1 MSRSEGNATDTGR
14 ARERGS
20 HAMAITS
27 RDIAR
32 AAGVSQATVSRVL
45 NGSPRV
51 TEETRAR
58 VVAAMEAARWVP
70 NAQAKAMRTARAGAI
85 GIVTSEIQNPFLP
98 FLLDELT
105 RVARE
110 IGVNVVVWNDDDPE
124 MPLATAGL
132 AAGTVDG
139 VMFTAAR
146 TGSSGIDRLIDR
158 GVPLVLANRADADS
172 DADVVMTDHR
182 GTGERAAQFLLEH
195 GRREIAAVFGPDD
208 TFASPARAEGF
219 RAAMGRAGAE
229 LVFSSHGATSYETG
243 FQATRSLL
251 AHGTP
256 DAIFC
261 SSDVIAYGALDAL
274 RDAGV
279 DVPGRTWVLGIDGLP
294 MSSWRAFDLTTF
306 EQDVRVVAR
315 TAVELLLA
323 RIDGDAS
330 EPSHTLVPATLVERG
345 STARG

>member
-1 MSRSEGNATDTGR
+1 
-14 ARERGS
+14 
-20 HAMAITS
+20 MAITS
-27 RDIAR
+27 RDIAK

-70 NAQAKAMRTARAGAI
+70 NAQAKAMRTAKAGAI

-98 FLLDELT
+98 YLLDELT

-146 TGSSGIDRLIDR
+146 SGMHGIDRLIDR
-158 GVPLVLANRADADS
+158 GVPVLLANRADTASTADI
-172 DADVVMTDHR
+172 VMTDHR
-182 GTGERAAQFLLEH
+182 GTGERAAEFLLDH
-195 GRREIAAVFGPDD
+195 GRRDIAAVFGPDD
-208 TFASPARAEGF
+208 TFASPAREAGF
-219 RAAMGRAGAE
+219 RAAMHRGGAT
-229 LVFSSHGATSYETG
+229 LGFAAHGVTSYETG
-243 FQATRSLL
+243 FAATRSLL
-251 AHGTP
+251 EQGTP

-261 SSDVIAYGALDAL
+261 SSDIIAYGALDAL
-274 RDAGV
+274 RGAGI
-279 DVPGRTWVLGIDGLP
+279 DVPGTTWVVGIDGLP

-306 EQDVRVVAR
+306 EQDV
-315 TAVELLLA
+315 TAVAHGAVERLLA
-323 RIDGDAS
+323 RIDGETS
-330 EPSHTLVPATLVERG
+330 EARHALVPARLVERG
-345 STARG
+345 STATT